1 MENKSS
7 SLTDNGGG
15 DRRLAGGKNVSRYF
29 NISIFFNNASARI
42 FTWLNREYADV
53 RWEHV
58 SAAAEC
64 PPTIRPISELHRDE
78 KSPSVTSLACSSSR
92 NRPFVTLQ
100 KGTNNTA
107 RLLSGGCPALSLFLP
122 HEKKNNLR
130 AALCSS
136 SKKHVEESTAHQF
149 QKK

>member
-1 MENKSS
+1 M
-7 SLTDNGGG
+7 
-15 DRRLAGGKNVSRYF
+15 SRYF
-29 NISIFFNNASARI
+29 NISIFFNNTSAQI

-64 PPTIRPISELHRDE
+64 PPTIRPVSELHRDE

-92 NRPFVTLQ
+92 NPPFVTFQ

-107 RLLSGGCPALSLFLP
+107 RLVPGVCPALSLFLP
-122 HEKKNNLR
+122 NEKKKQPEGCLVLILQKTCRRVNSTSVSEDIKVFTVCKIWDL
-130 AALCSS
+130 L
-136 SKKHVEESTAHQF
+136 HLESCV
-149 QKK
+149 

>member
-1 MENKSS
+1 M
-7 SLTDNGGG
+7 
-15 DRRLAGGKNVSRYF
+15 SRYF
-29 NISIFFNNASARI
+29 NISIFFNNASAQI

-58 SAAAEC
+58 SC
-64 PPTIRPISELHRDE
+64 PPTIRPVSELHRDE

-107 RLLSGGCPALSLFLP
+107 MLLPGVCPALSLFLP
-122 HEKKNNLR
+122 NEKKKQPEGCLVLILQKTCRRVN
-130 AALCSS
+130 STS
-136 SKKHVEESTAHQF
+136 VSEDIKVVKKTCKIWDLLHLESCV
-149 QKK
+149 